1 MFSLKCMLP
10 LREGGG
16 IRTHICKNG
25 ASRGW
30 REGKGEADGWKQGFS
45 VMPFCIVVAF
55 NSVNILP
62 INNNNKK
69 IPKT

>member
-1 MFSLKCMLP
+1 MLP

-16 IRTHICKNG
+16 NRKHICKNG
-25 ASRGW
+25 VSRGW
-30 REGKGEADGWKQGFS
+30 REGKDEGDGWKGGFS

-55 NSVNILP
+55 NSVNMLP
-62 INNNNKK
+62 INNNNNK